1 MSRSS
6 RAGALAALALLA
18 CACGTSNASR
28 VAVDR
33 DQTDIVFG
41 FTKATPKAAAL
52 VTPPPASDDDGGID
66 IFTPSPIKTF
76 APSFGGGSA
85 CPTAEPTEPVSGS
98 AGTEIVGRPKP
109 GTYGWVGSGS
119 YDMQGAKLPVPTSF
133 EHYVRSVESYD
144 DPVRTNDTGD
154 AFTYQTIDPR
164 IGGASSG
171 YWLYSWQVKTFAPS
185 SDPES
190 GLVLTR
196 IDQLTPDGKVVDTYF
211 DAFTSGVLF
220 VPFPIKAGQTWN
232 ATSVDLGR
240 RTLQLEGQVL
250 RREVVD
256 ACGEL
261 IQGWHVH
268 ATLTEPGATTTLD
281 YLVGT
286 QFGGQLLTF
295 DINGSYLGTKFDPAK
310 FHIGKLEP
318 SPLPKEFKG

>member
-6 RAGALAALALLA
+6 RAGAFVAIALLA

-41 FTKATPKAAAL
+41 FTKQKPKAAPVA
-52 VTPPPASDDDGGID
+52 TPPPAPTDEAIGV
-66 IFTPSPIKTF
+66 FTPRPIQTF

-85 CPTAEPTEPVSGS
+85 CPTAEPNEPVSGS
-98 AGTEIVGRPKP
+98 SGTEIVGRPKA
-109 GTYGWVGSGS
+109 GTYRWAGSGS
-119 YDMQGAKLPVPTSF
+119 YDTQGAKLPVPTSF
-133 EHYVRSVESYD
+133 EHYVRSVATYD
-144 DPVRTNDTGD
+144 DPVRTNTGD

-171 YWLYSWQVKTFAPS
+171 YWLYSWQVKTAAPS
-185 SDPES
+185 SDPEG

-196 IDQLTPDGKVVDTYF
+196 IDQLAPDGKVVDTYF
-211 DAFTSGVLF
+211 DAFTNGVLL

-240 RTLQLEGQVL
+240 RTIQLQGQVL

-268 ATLTEPGATTTLD
+268 ATMSEPGASTTLD

-295 DINGSYLGTKFDPAK
+295 DIDGSYLGTNFVPAK
-310 FHIGKLEP
+310 FHVGKLEP
-318 SPLPKEFKG
+318 SPLPKEFER